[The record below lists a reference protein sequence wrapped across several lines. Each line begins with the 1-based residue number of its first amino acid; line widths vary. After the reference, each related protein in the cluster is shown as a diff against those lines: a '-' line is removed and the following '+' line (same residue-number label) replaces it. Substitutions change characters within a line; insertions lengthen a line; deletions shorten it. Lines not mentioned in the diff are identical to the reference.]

1 MANDAYEQSLTGNML
16 GKVTDEEH
24 AAVDAITKKGR
35 GRPKKAVVPTE
46 EPATTTGQT
55 FKEFITEQGVD
66 FTKIKYGTPLHKD
79 MLSKYEESKNT
90 GINKVLPLIVASA
103 GLVSLASLLPSDAD
117 AGVVQSAEKLL
128 VHPFLG
134 KAHVFNAG
142 TRLKEMV
149 GEFISKGMYSP
160 EVNPAKGWEFP
171 GFMHVPQIIPDIQQ
185 LVYRGGSSSWTRYF
199 SFRSS

>member
-1 MANDAYEQSLTGNML
+1 
-16 GKVTDEEH
+16 
-24 AAVDAITKKGR
+24 
-35 GRPKKAVVPTE
+35 
-46 EPATTTGQT
+46 
-55 FKEFITEQGVD
+55 
-66 FTKIKYGTPLHKD
+66 
-79 MLSKYEESKNT
+79 MLSKYEESKKT

-185 LVYRGGSSSWTRYF
+185 LVYRGGSKFLDKILSPSVVAERYYGAV
-199 SFRSS
+199 SPRWNQSYG